1 MGTRKGNRL
10 LPRGRSH
17 GEKEAVKMAMS
28 PFRRG
33 GGGFWDPL
41 SEVNRMFDDV
51 FGGLMRRP
59 GGQQRTQQLTE
70 WAPAV
75 DVLQRD
81 GDLVVRAELP
91 GVRPEDVDI
100 TLQNRVL
107 TISGERREEQEEER
121 GGYYVR
127 ERRRGSFSRSMT
139 LPEGVDEDRIRAR
152 YDNGVLEVT
161 IEGAAAVREPRR
173 IQIEGAAGES
183 PGAPRIGTE
192 GTRPESPGGAT
203 GPGAEGTRPPEGP
216 GGTVR

>member
-1 MGTRKGNRL
+1 V
-10 LPRGRSH
+10 PR
-17 GEKEAVKMAMS
+17 KEAAKMAMS

-51 FGGLMRRP
+51 FGGLARRP
-59 GGQQRTQQLTE
+59 GGRQTGAQVTE

-107 TISGERREEQEEER
+107 TISGERREEQEEQR
-121 GGYYVR
+121 GGYHVR
-127 ERRRGSFSRSMT
+127 ERRHGSFSRSMT
-139 LPEGVDEDRIRAR
+139 LPEGVDEDSIRAR
-152 YDNGVLEVT
+152 YENGVLEVT
-161 IEGAAAVREPRR
+161 IVGAAAVRQPRR
-173 IQIEGAAGES
+173 IQIEGATG
-183 PGAPRIGTE
+183 PGADMGIVTE
-192 GTRPESPGGAT
+192 
-203 GPGAEGTRPPEGP
+203 GPGAEGTRAEGRATPGGVTPEGAPRTEGP
-216 GGTVR
+216 GPTAR